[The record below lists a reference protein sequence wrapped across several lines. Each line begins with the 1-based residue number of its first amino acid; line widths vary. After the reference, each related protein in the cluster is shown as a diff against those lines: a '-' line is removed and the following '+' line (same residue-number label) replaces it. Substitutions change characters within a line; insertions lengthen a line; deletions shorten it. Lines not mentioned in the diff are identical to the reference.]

1 MFKNKFSIGDILEGT
16 NRKFHEAFHY
26 VVFYAGDPDDDFC
39 GGFITTSPKYQNIP
53 MKSEHFESGHKIGYN
68 NSYLAAHKFIKLKDW
83 GPYTKVGRLT
93 REGIQFMEEK
103 IGELQAVLY
112 TDYIKKLNLNK

>member
-16 NRKFHEAFHY
+16 NRKFNEAYHY
-26 VVFYAGDPDDDFC
+26 VVFYAGNTDDDFC

-53 MKSEHFESGHKIGYN
+53 MKSEHFESGHKIGYT

-83 GPYTKVGRLT
+83 GPYKKVGRLSK
-93 REGIQFMEEK
+93 EGIEFLEQN
-103 IGELQAVLY
+103 IGHLEPELY
-112 TDYIKKLNLNK
+112 TDYALRLLNNR

>member
-16 NRKFHEAFHY
+16 NRKFNEAYHY
-26 VVFYAGDPDDDFC
+26 VVFYAGNTDDDFC

-93 REGIQFMEEK
+93 REGSQIMEKK